1 MVLFTVASTE
11 TYLVLQVEM
20 NKYYQVTLLQ
30 PKQFLIKILNSM
42 SLTERNINM
51 GVLTADLIGM
61 LKGNFAKS
69 DAFRYSEYNDYKT
82 RKSA

>member
-1 MVLFTVASTE
+1 MVLITVASTK

-30 PKQFLIKILNSM
+30 LQQFLIKILSSM
-42 SLTERNINM
+42 SLTECNINM
-51 GVLTADLIGM
+51 AVLAADLIGM
-61 LKGNFAKS
+61 LKGNFVRS
-69 DAFRYSEYNDYKT
+69 DAFWYSEYNDYKT